1 MTDLI
6 SRQDAIALLEAEK
19 VNAAETEDA
28 TDEAYNMAIVHCIKA
43 LTNMPSADTDAAKEY
58 LGRRILAE
66 FQKP

>member
-6 SRQDAIALLEAEK
+6 SRQDAIALLEGIP
-19 VNAAETEDA
+19 DD
-28 TDEAYNMAIVHCIKA
+28 TDGNGYEAGYNQAKRDCIEA